1 MQTVAAI
8 SVMTAGQAREAI
20 LAGTAPD
27 NLKVKGKLDL
37 SQIETPF
44 RLPAGLKTHSLN
56 LEGSTGLEDLPS
68 GLNCFY
74 LNLSRTKLTQLPSDL
89 KVEYMLDLDG
99 CSSLETLPTNLKVG
113 SLVLRDCVSL
123 TALPEG
129 LQVYFLDL
137 TGCSQLE
144 SLPQRGSL
152 TFGRLIARG
161 CRRLRELPSWVDD
174 LSQLDLSGCESLS
187 ELPPKLRVASWIDI
201 ADTEITTLP
210 LGVKKATL
218 RWRGVEVDE
227 RIIFRPETITGQ
239 EVLKER
245 NAERRRVM
253 LTRMGYD
260 AFLSQVDAKVLNQDE
275 DSGGERRLLRVEMQG
290 DEPLV
295 CLAVYCPST
304 ARQYLLRVPPTIRSC
319 HQAAA
324 WIAGFDDPSLYK
336 PIAES

>member
-1 MQTVAAI
+1 MQTVAPT
-8 SVMTAGQAREAI
+8 SVMNASDAREAI

-37 SQIETPF
+37 SEITTAFQ
-44 RLPAGLKTHSLN
+44 LPAGLQSTSLN
-56 LEGSTGLEDLPS
+56 LEGSTGLQALPS
-68 GLNCFY
+68 GLDCFY
-74 LNLSRTKLTQLPSDL
+74 LNLSRTQIRELPSDL
-89 KVEYMLDLDG
+89 KVEYMLNLDG
-99 CSSLETLPTNLKVG
+99 CSSLESLPPDLKVG

-123 TALPEG
+123 KALPEG

-144 SLPQRGSL
+144 RLPQHGSL
-152 TFGRLIARG
+152 TFGRLVARG
-161 CRRLRELPSWVDD
+161 CRRLRELPKWIDD

-187 ELPPKLRVASWIDI
+187 ELPPNLRVASWIDI
-201 ADTEITTLP
+201 ADTQISTLP
-210 LGVKKATL
+210 SGVKQAKL
-218 RWRGVEVDE
+218 RWRGVEIDE

-239 EVLKER
+239 EVLQER

-253 LTRMGYD
+253 LARMGYD
-260 AFLSQVDAKVLNQDE
+260 AFLSQVNAKVLNKDE
-275 DSGGERRLLRVEMQG
+275 DSGGERRLLRVEMPG